1 MVYAEDSQYEHG
13 PVADESSATDE
24 GSLGDMG
31 KVAVVIPTLWSP
43 ISLCGVLR
51 SLAAQTLRPVEVV
64 VVAQQEF
71 ARAELL
77 VAQSEFPEAKVI
89 RSATGLSRA
98 RNQGIM
104 ALSSDWDVL
113 ALPDDDV
120 EYTPPS
126 LENAWRVLSG
136 AEVDAVSG
144 RVLPMNST
152 ADARLRFGT
161 ESTRLDEYSVWT
173 SSMEAAYILSRNF
186 VEEVGV
192 FDENLG
198 LGARTPWRSG
208 EGTELLLRGIRA
220 GKSVMYEPA
229 ITLLEWA
236 PQPAVSADKL
246 RRIRSYARG
255 TGMVYRL
262 HYGITGRARLLLR
275 SVARLIV
282 GFRTLSFNVFR
293 ENVALLIGRCEG
305 LLGRTLRP

>member
-1 MVYAEDSQYEHG
+1 MHAEDSQDEHG
-13 PVADESSATDE
+13 PLANASSATGQ
-24 GSLGDMG
+24 GSLRDAGN
-31 KVAVVIPTLWSP
+31 VAVVIPTLRSP
-43 ISLCGVLR
+43 NSLSGVLR
-51 SLAAQTLRPVEVV
+51 SLAVQTLRPVEVV
-64 VVAQQEF
+64 VVAQQEY

-89 RSATGLSRA
+89 RSAAGLSRA

-104 ALSSDWDVL
+104 ALRSNWDVI

-120 EYTPPS
+120 EYTPSS
-126 LENAWRVLSG
+126 LENAWRVLAG
-136 AEVDAVSG
+136 AEVHAVSG
-144 RVLPMNST
+144 RVLPMDSA

-161 ESTRLDEYSVWT
+161 EYTRLDEYSLWT

-208 EGTELLLRGIRA
+208 EGTELLLRGLRA
-220 GKSVMYEPA
+220 GKSVVYEPT
-229 ITLLEWA
+229 ITLLERE
-236 PQPAVSADKL
+236 PQQAASNDKL

-255 TGMVYRL
+255 TGMVHRL
-262 HYGITGRARLLLR
+262 HYGAKGRARLLLR

-282 GFRTLSFNVFR
+282 GLRTFSFDVFR
-293 ENVALLIGRCEG
+293 ENVELLIGRCEG
-305 LLGRTLRP
+305 LFGRTLGP